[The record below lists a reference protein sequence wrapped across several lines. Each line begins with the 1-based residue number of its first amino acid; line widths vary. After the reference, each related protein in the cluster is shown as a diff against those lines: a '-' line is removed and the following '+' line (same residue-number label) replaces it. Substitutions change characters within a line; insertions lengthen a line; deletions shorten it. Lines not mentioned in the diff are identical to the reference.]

1 MTIYIAKV
9 FNPAIAVT
17 SVPISVKIQHVDVA
31 TNNVFELYYETYDVF
46 MNSQNPTLQQ
56 TNATRATRGDSYGD
70 GKDIGDQ
77 GVFSFDVRKIG
88 SVGITTSLGYY
99 MALDLTDSMKPM
111 NNQNTTTAPTL
122 YCHSSYFYACYM
134 FP

>member
-1 MTIYIAKV
+1 MTFYIAKV

-17 SVPISVKIQHVDVA
+17 SVPISVRIQHVEVA
-31 TNNVFELYYETYDVF
+31 TNNVYELYHDTYDVF
-46 MNSQNPTLQQ
+46 MNSQNPTLAQAN
-56 TNATRATRGDSYGD
+56 TTRGTRADTFED

-77 GVFSFDVRKIG
+77 GVIAFDVRKKG
-88 SVGITTSLGYY
+88 TVGITTSLVYF

-111 NNQNTTTAPTL
+111 NNQNTTAPAL
-122 YCHSSYFYACYM
+122 DCHGTYFHACWV